1 MPSVRGT
8 SQASQGG
15 AGASFTCTKPSGTV
29 SGDLLLAWH
38 SADIGALASMS
49 ITAAGTAWSTLT
61 TAGVD
66 GTNPGK
72 LYWKVAGGSEPA
84 SFTFNQDSGADAA
97 ATMIA
102 VQDGST
108 STPVFATGTGG
119 TGTSIQT
126 PSTTPAGTTDLDV
139 RFVSAS
145 GALGTSESFT
155 PPGTYTEFADI
166 GSRQFAY
173 VSGAYK
179 ILSSGSATG
188 TQNFTIT
195 LSPSSRRGVTVTI
208 TAGSTAK
215 DLTETGSAADDVTV
229 TADTTLAETG
239 SLSDSLQASVDASLA
254 ETVTAVDDLTVQTS
268 VVLTDTVVGA
278 DDVGGGVPIDLADTV
293 TGIDDLTT
301 LVTPILD
308 DPVAGVDALAVA
320 ATAVLDDSVSA
331 ADTLTATEIVPK
343 PLSESVAAADGLA
356 VLVLQDITVTP
367 GTPRRGWGSGQSERS
382 WLAEDAARGWSA
394 RPPTT

>member
-8 SQASQGG
+8 SQASQAG

-38 SADIGALASMS
+38 SADIGALAIMS

-72 LYWKVAGGSEPA
+72 LYWKIAGASEPA
-84 SFTFNQDSGADAA
+84 SYTFNQDSGADAA

-108 STPVFATGTGG
+108 NTPVFATGTGG

-139 RFVSAS
+139 RFVCAS
-145 GALGTSESFT
+145 GALATTESLT

-166 GSRQFAY
+166 GSRQYVY

-195 LSPSSRRGVTVTI
+195 TSPTNRRGVTVTI
-208 TAGSTAK
+208 TSGSTTK

-229 TADTTLAETG
+229 TAETTLAETG
-239 SLSDSLQASVDASLA
+239 SLSDTLQASVDTSLA
-254 ETVTAVDDLTVQTS
+254 ETVTAADDLTVQAS
-268 VVLTDTVVGA
+268 AVLADTVIGA
-278 DDVGGGVPIDLADTV
+278 DDVSGGVPIDLADTV
-293 TGIDDLTT
+293 TGADDLTT
-301 LVTPILD
+301 LVTPLLD
-308 DPVAGVDALAVA
+308 DPVAGIDALAVA
-320 ATAVLDDSVSA
+320 ATAGLDDSVSA
-331 ADTLTATEIVPK
+331 TDALLAAEIFPK
-343 PLSESVAAADGLA
+343 PLSETVSAADGLT

-367 GTPRRGWGSGQSERS
+367 GAPRRGWGSSQPDRS
-382 WLAEDAARGWSA
+382 WLAEDAARGWSG

>member
-1 MPSVRGT
+1 
-8 SQASQGG
+8 
-15 AGASFTCTKPSGTV
+15 
-29 SGDLLLAWH
+29 
-38 SADIGALASMS
+38 MS
-49 ITAAGTAWSTLT
+49 ITASGTAWSTLT

-72 LYWKVAGGSEPA
+72 LYWKIAGGSEPA
-84 SFTFNQDSGADAA
+84 SYTFNQDSGADAA

-126 PSTTPAGTTDLDV
+126 PSTTPGGTTDLDV

-145 GALGTSESFT
+145 GALGTSESLT
-155 PPGTYTEFADI
+155 PPATYTEFADI
-166 GSRQFAY
+166 GSRQFVY

-179 ILSSGSATG
+179 VLSSGSATG

-195 LSPSSRRGVTVTI
+195 TSPTSRRGVTVTI
-208 TAGSTAK
+208 TSGSTGK
-215 DLTETGSAADDVTV
+215 DLTETGSSADDVTV

-239 SLSDSLQASVDASLA
+239 SLSDTLQASVDASLA
-254 ETVTAVDDLTVQTS
+254 EAVTAADDLTVQAS
-268 VVLTDTVVGA
+268 AVLTDTIVGA
-278 DDVGGGVPIDLADTV
+278 DDVGGGVPIDLTDAATAV
-293 TGIDDLTT
+293 DDLTT

-308 DPVAGVDALAVA
+308 DPVAAVDALAVV
-320 ATAVLDDSVSA
+320 ATAGLDDSVSA
-331 ADTLTATEIVPK
+331 ADALLAAEIFPK
-343 PLSESVAAADGLA
+343 SLSETVSAADGLA

-367 GTPRRGWGSGQSERS
+367 GTPHRGWGSRQPESS
-382 WLAEDAARGWSA
+382 WSANSSRRGWSA